1 MGIQGRSPC
10 RLVFLI
16 GELLFQLGIFK
27 YPFRLGVIKRIGK
40 TAPANILPQ
49 HFLLVVVSL
58 STALFQFVEQADCCI
73 VPSEFLLRA
82 ANAEVIIGNVV
93 VDSRDGWFGRKFW
106 FDRFGRCFQCLDDH
120 IEGQMVFLCRD
131 GFYGLDG
138 IRRVTVQPV
147 LQIGTDKISRLYAE
161 DGKAGASAERIVLQG
176 DFSGM
181 VVNRIND
188 ELPVINFQLLSYGK
202 ILAALVLMETIVGT
216 ILVCTHQ
223 HKAVAVAPDFL
234 SLCHPAFCR
243 EPSHRN
249 GVPTF
254 NWPGEDVGA

>member
-1 MGIQGRSPC
+1 MGIQCGSPC
-10 RLVFLI
+10 RLIFLI
-16 GELLFQLGIFK
+16 GEFCFQLGIFK
-27 YPFRLGVIKRIGK
+27 CPFRLGVIKGIGK

-49 HFLLVVVSL
+49 HFLLVGVCL
-58 STALFQFVEQADCCI
+58 SAALFQFMEQADCRI
-73 VPSEFLLRA
+73 VLCEFLLRA
-82 ANAEVIIGNVV
+82 ANAEVVIGNVV

-106 FDRFGRCFQCLDDH
+106 FDHFGRCFQCLDDH
-120 IEGQMVFLCRD
+120 IIGQMVFLSRD

-138 IRRVTVQPV
+138 VRRVTVQPV
-147 LQIGTDKISRLYAE
+147 LQIGTDKIGRLYAE
-161 DGKAGASAERIVLQG
+161 YGKAGASAERIVLQG
-176 DFSGM
+176 DFPRM

-188 ELPVINFQLLSYGK
+188 ELPVINFQLLPYGK
-202 ILAALVLMETIVGT
+202 ILAALVLVETIVGT

-234 SLCHPAFCR
+234 SLCRPAFCR

-254 NWPGEDVGA
+254 NGLGEDVGA